1 MGGQVGQQ
9 ACHGCRRGTRAKE
22 QSVAALDA
30 EKAFIEKQLCSEG
43 THHTHARVQLEGVP
57 QLERVRAAL
66 RNKHRRWRQAVRRD
80 LLAERAVAGGA
91 VGARPDLCVHPSEE
105 GADTRQPPLSPRGQ
119 RRLDRGG
126 VSRRRR
132 RRRHRSRSSGR
143 MTRKRAMVCRNLSRP
158 LAFLLSS
165 CCAQADALANAF
177 LAHETTQF
185 GRAWTPKSPTDRM
198 QGTLMPDSEANT
210 PET

>member
-22 QSVAALDA
+22 QRETALDA
-30 EKAFIEKQLCSEG
+30 DKAFLEAQLCSDG
-43 THHTHARVQLEGVP
+43 THHTHARVHLEGVP

-66 RNKHRRWRQAVRRD
+66 HNKHRRWRQAVRRD

-91 VGARPDLCVHPSEE
+91 SGARPDLCVHPSEE

-132 RRRHRSRSSGR
+132 RSRHRSRSSGR

-158 LAFLLSS
+158 LAFLLSP
-165 CCAQADALANAF
+165 AALKPTLWPTRF
-177 LAHETTQF
+177 LPTNEHSSAVSGRPQPSQIGCRAH
-185 GRAWTPKSPTDRM
+185 
-198 QGTLMPDSEANT
+198 
-210 PET
+210 